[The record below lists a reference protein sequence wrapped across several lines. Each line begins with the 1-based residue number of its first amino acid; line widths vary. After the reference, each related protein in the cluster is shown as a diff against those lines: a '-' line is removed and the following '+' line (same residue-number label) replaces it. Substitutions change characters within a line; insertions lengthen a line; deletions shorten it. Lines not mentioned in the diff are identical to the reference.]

1 MATIADR
8 SRTKEIIERLQMI
21 LDSAPSVPL
30 ATGKVSIYKDEMQSL
45 LTELSSQMEM
55 EIKTY
60 HEVNDRK
67 GKIIS
72 EAKKEAERIIYEAEH
87 SASRMRVTKHTT
99 GVAPIDYNRLSEE
112 EQFALGGANE
122 IYAASLIYTDEMLT
136 EVTDMI
142 SDAYHNIRS
151 DYEIILQ
158 VLEEKL
164 NIINSNRAE
173 LMDGLQEMDPD
184 DRNQQML
191 EIGQLLSSELYNSRM
206 KARSNPDEY
215 GDGSIQLSLD
225 LQEEQE
231 EKTRQ
236 AEEKAQRAEEAL
248 AKMMAERDALA
259 EKVEKLKQDGMKAT
273 IAQAKPLVE
282 EKAVT
287 ETKHV
292 TEQPVVKKEKDAEPL
307 EKEETTLEEKKEEEK
322 PLTEEEKKAKE
333 KELAEAIEELEK
345 LDKENETIPLIPH
358 FKKSQPVASVPS
370 EQVAQMANA
379 ITTEK
384 KYSGLIGRAVKQR
397 EKAQMEET
405 VKVVETTNVKVGKDG
420 KEYVQATMT
429 FDDDYE
435 ITEF

>member
-99 GVAPIDYNRLSEE
+99 GVAPVDYNRLSEE

-273 IAQAKPLVE
+273 LAQAKPMVE
-282 EKAVT
+282 EKVVHEKKAVQ
-287 ETKHV
+287 K
-292 TEQPVVKKEKDAEPL
+292 PVVKEVEQEVHPEKVEAVLDEKEK
-307 EKEETTLEEKKEEEK
+307 ETQ

-333 KELAEAIEELEK
+333 KELAEAIAELEK

-397 EKAQMEET
+397 EKAQIEET
-405 VKVVETTNVKVGKDG
+405 VKVVETTDVKVGKDG

-429 FDDDYE
+429 FDDNYE